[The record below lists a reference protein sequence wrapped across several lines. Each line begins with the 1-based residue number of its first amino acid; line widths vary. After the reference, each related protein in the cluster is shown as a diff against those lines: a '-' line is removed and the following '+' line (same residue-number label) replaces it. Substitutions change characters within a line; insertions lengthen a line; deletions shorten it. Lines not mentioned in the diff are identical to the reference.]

1 MKREIKTVGILAVL
15 GLCLVYGCI
24 QQNPYRPPVREITDQ
39 CVTPLKE
46 ISLSVS
52 PDGISTTSDGSV
64 SGVAGDPGIISLFN
78 NKGEVLWTR
87 EGIGSVYALLT
98 SNGTSLLVESYN
110 KEESWKSTIIKLD
123 SQGNTL
129 WERQT
134 GLIGLDGLA
143 YASDGSFIAVGATDE
158 EKKGHLMLFNGDG
171 TKLWDHQIDGRIET
185 VAVSKTGYVA
195 AGPRDMYIYVYDRN
209 GQLVFKYSTL
219 SAYSEQDTAIS
230 PDESYFLFGSQH
242 KYVNCY
248 TLHGEFLWQKEVGS
262 LYNIRISTD
271 DEYIAVGTHG
281 ELFLFDRN
289 GNELWKKEV
298 SNAFIHE
305 IALSAHAEYIA
316 IDTLRDFYSSSPKQY
331 IEVYNRQGE
340 FLWKY
345 QGIQPFMAIAMSDD
359 GRYITAGSTN
369 ILVFFDNFAAIEEY
383 KSSECAQSHKD
394 EQFKVCIC

>member
-1 MKREIKTVGILAVL
+1 
-15 GLCLVYGCI
+15 
-24 QQNPYRPPVREITDQ
+24 
-39 CVTPLKE
+39 
-46 ISLSVS
+46 
-52 PDGISTTSDGSV
+52 
-64 SGVAGDPGIISLFN
+64 
-78 NKGEVLWTR
+78 
-87 EGIGSVYALLT
+87 
-98 SNGTSLLVESYN
+98 
-110 KEESWKSTIIKLD
+110 
-123 SQGNTL
+123 
-129 WERQT
+129 
-134 GLIGLDGLA
+134 
-143 YASDGSFIAVGATDE
+143 
-158 EKKGHLMLFNGDG
+158 
-171 TKLWDHQIDGRIET
+171 
-185 VAVSKTGYVA
+185 
-195 AGPRDMYIYVYDRN
+195 VYDRN
-209 GQLVFKYSTL
+209 GELVFKYPTL

-271 DEYIAVGTHG
+271 NEYIAVGTHG

-331 IEVYNRQGE
+331 IEVYNREGE

-369 ILVFFDNFAAIEEY
+369 ILVFFDNFIAIEEY